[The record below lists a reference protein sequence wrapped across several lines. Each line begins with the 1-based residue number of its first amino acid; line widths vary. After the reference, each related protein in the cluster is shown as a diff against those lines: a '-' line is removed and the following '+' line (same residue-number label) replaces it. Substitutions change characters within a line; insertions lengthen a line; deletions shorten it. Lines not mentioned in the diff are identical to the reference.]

1 MRGGSPPDHGARRA
15 RGEAL
20 CFAHRHTLPAMRLPL
35 FRLLACLALLTA
47 PLHLS
52 AQDDPLSARLLPKD
66 PKQPLHMLAEK
77 SWSGADLELQPHAV
91 TQTPPHQPR
100 RSLTLP
106 LGAFKSEPGLGPM
119 VLLVAY
125 GGRLVDSNA
134 KGSGIV
140 SVDIE
145 CPETSGGC
153 GIPINQTLVS
163 FDSTYMASS
172 RKTEGGA
179 IRTLV
184 LGREGH
190 RYSFPPGTLVKMDLS
205 LLEPTNIEPAQLQA
219 WVFHG
224 EHDPAL
230 PQARKTR
237 SGTLWKVLGAGAL
250 VVLLGVWWV
259 RRRAG

>member
-1 MRGGSPPDHGARRA
+1 
-15 RGEAL
+15 
-20 CFAHRHTLPAMRLPL
+20 MRLLLP
-35 FRLLACLALLTA
+35 RLLASLALLTA

-52 AQDDPLSARLLPKD
+52 AQDDPFAVRLLPKD
-66 PKQPLHMLAEK
+66 PRQPLHMLAEK
-77 SWSGADLELQPHAV
+77 SWSGSDLQVQPRSV
-91 TQTPPHQPR
+91 TQTPSHQPR

-106 LGAFKSEPGLGPM
+106 LGAFKTEPGLGPM

-125 GGRLVDSNA
+125 GGRLIDGNA

-145 CPETSGGC
+145 CPEASDGC
-153 GIPINQTLVS
+153 GIPISQTLVS
-163 FDSTYMASS
+163 FDTTYMASS
-172 RKTEGGA
+172 RRTEGGA

-190 RYSFPPGTLVKMDLS
+190 RYSFPPGTLVKMDLT

-237 SGTLWKVLGAGAL
+237 SGTLWKVLGAGVL
-250 VVLLGVWWV
+250 VVLLGFWWV
-259 RRRAG
+259 RRRLA